1 MTPPYPLPLWGR
13 VREGAVGCNMA
24 TVAAASPAL
33 PQRGRETDEPALP
46 QRGRE
51 QDGLRAAVEKLS

>member
-13 VREGAVGCNMA
+13 VREGAVGCNVA
-24 TVAAASPAL
+24 TVAAPS
-33 PQRGRETDEPALP
+33 PALP